1 VSAFILRR
9 LIGLIPVLLGMSLLV
24 FTLVRLIPGDPAI
37 LMLGERATPAAIER
51 LQAQL
56 NLDKPLFLN
65 LAAFQH
71 SGRVGDL
78 VDSQF
83 FAFLGSILRGDLGQS
98 IFTRVDV
105 ATELAARFPAT
116 FELAVGGILVA
127 LLIGVPAGVVA
138 AMRKNSLADVVVTSA
153 SLFGVAMPIFWL
165 GMLLIYIFAVHL
177 GWLPPSGRLSPGVS
191 VPRITG
197 FLILDS
203 LLQGQWA
210 AAWDAIRHLI
220 LPALALGTIPTATVA
235 RMTRGAMLEVLGQD
249 YVRTARAKGLST
261 LRVTWRHALKNAML
275 PIITVVGLSF
285 GSLLTG
291 AILTETIFNW
301 PGMGK
306 WIYDAIGARD
316 YPIVQGGTL
325 FIAAIY
331 VVINTLVDVSYAFF
345 DPRIRYG

>member
-1 VSAFILRR
+1 MSAFILRR

-165 GMLLIYIFAVHL
+165 GMLLIYISAVHL

-197 FLILDS
+197 CLILDS
-203 LLQGQWA
+203 LLQVQWA

-220 LPALALGTIPTATVA
+220 LLALALGTIPTATVA

-316 YPIVQGGTL
+316 SPIVQGGTL

>member
-1 VSAFILRR
+1 FILSRS
-9 LIGLIPVLLGMSLLV
+9 PVWFYTLSLHDAL
-24 FTLVRLIPGDPAI
+24 PI
-37 LMLGERATPAAIER
+37 L
-51 LQAQL
+51 
-56 NLDKPLFLN
+56 
-65 LAAFQH
+65 
-71 SGRVGDL
+71 
-78 VDSQF
+78 
-83 FAFLGSILRGDLGQS
+83 
-98 IFTRVDV
+98 
-105 ATELAARFPAT
+105 
-116 FELAVGGILVA
+116 GGILVA

-177 GWLPPSGRLSPGVS
+177 GWLPPSRRLSPGVS

-261 LRVTWRHALKNAML
+261 LRVTW
-275 PIITVVGLSF
+275 
-285 GSLLTG
+285 
-291 AILTETIFNW
+291 
-301 PGMGK
+301 
-306 WIYDAIGARD
+306 
-316 YPIVQGGTL
+316 
-325 FIAAIY
+325 
-331 VVINTLVDVSYAFF
+331 
-345 DPRIRYG
+345 